1 MEQALG
7 WLLDQQDKPRF
18 ILSAG
23 YSGALKDHEVGS
35 LILATEVV
43 DESGG
48 MWQADWPGELTGDWR
63 PPLQRGRLLCVSR
76 LVGDPA
82 EKRHLGQQ
90 HDALA
95 VDMESAV
102 IARRCAEKGV
112 PFGCLRVISDSA
124 DQALDPKLAAL
135 LGGPRVSAWSVLK
148 LLVRSPRLARELF
161 RLARQ
166 TRHASRQLGLAL
178 GELLTRTEQP
188 SQD

>member
-1 MEQALG
+1 MTVHLYHWEPNANSG
-7 WLLDQQDKPRF
+7 KP
-18 ILSAG
+18 
-23 YSGALKDHEVGS
+23 
-35 LILATEVV
+35 
-43 DESGG
+43 
-48 MWQADWPGELTGDWR
+48 MLT
-63 PPLQRGRLLCVSR
+63 L
-76 LVGDPA
+76 
-82 EKRHLGQQ
+82 
-90 HDALA
+90 
-95 VDMESAV
+95 
-102 IARRCAEKGV
+102 AEKGV

-148 LLVRSPRLARELF
+148 LLLRSPRLARELF